1 MNHTNIKPAVEGG
14 ILSALA
20 VIMML
25 ISVYIPLLGVVTAVI
40 WPVPVA
46 LLGVRHGLKWSIM
59 AAVTS
64 GVIAAMAL
72 QPLTAL
78 QMVVA
83 FGSIGVVIGHAFHL
97 NYSPLKTMVA
107 ASAISFLGILAVL
120 LLGFLI
126 MGVNPLALQMD
137 VLTETSTQVIDM
149 YRSTGAFSEADLEKI
164 SSSLNN
170 SLAYMKIIIPGIMA
184 LSAVFY
190 ALLNFLATKA
200 VLRKLGQQVQSFP
213 PFRQWYLPRKI
224 LYIAAVTAVMYYW
237 GHYRSVAP
245 LGDIS
250 MNIGVLLI
258 VLFFVQGLSLF
269 YYLADK
275 YNLSRLTKGIILF
288 LTFTN
293 AFFMEM
299 VFFAGLWDVIFDYR
313 KLRTPRVSD

>member
-1 MNHTNIKPAVEGG
+1 MNHTNIKPVAEGG
-14 ILSALA
+14 LLSALA
-20 VIMML
+20 VMMIL
-25 ISVYIPLLGVVTAVI
+25 ISVYIPLLGIATAII
-40 WPVPVA
+40 WPVPIA

-59 AAVTS
+59 ATVTS

-83 FGSIGVVIGHAFHL
+83 FGSIGVVIGQAIRL
-97 NYSPLKTMVA
+97 DCSPLKTMLA

-120 LLGFLI
+120 LLGFVI
-126 MGVNPLALQMD
+126 MGVNPLSLQMD
-137 VLTETSTQVIDM
+137 MINETFTQVIDM
-149 YRSTGAFSEADLEKI
+149 YRSTGAFSEAELANM
-164 SSSLNN
+164 SNLTNN
-170 SLAYMKIIIPGIMA
+170 SLEYLKVIMPGLMT

-190 ALLNFLATKA
+190 ALINFMATKA
-200 VLRKLGQQVQSFP
+200 VLRKLGRQVRSFP
-213 PFRQWYLPRKI
+213 PFRHWYLPRKI

-237 GHYRSVAP
+237 GNYRSVAP
-245 LGDIS
+245 LDDIS
-250 MNIGVLLI
+250 MNIGLLLI

-299 VFFAGLWDVIFDYR
+299 VFFAGLWDVVFDYR